1 MPYSIVRR
9 RPNASLLAE
18 AVKTIGKRRFE
29 IRQQVSCPL
38 EDRKLHYL
46 VETWFFFPQSL
57 QINRWSYTAFDY
69 RQSLK
74 NYIRLGVPVRPL
86 ESLLGG
92 ERLLPLPRMEAE
104 VGPENEEPIEL
115 LDCVECGPDLLEE
128 CSRRLDDLL
137 WENSQATRERYE
149 DSLKLFCI
157 EYRVS
162 LLARKEAVLAIED
175 SDERTRAAYTLTR
188 TAVACLKRYRKLLGK
203 RARAA
208 RSLLR
213 APAFLYGDEYLSIIT
228 TKTLAEIVRHLSPVK
243 NCSTYVLASFGAQR
257 AYRRIR
263 YPESMPSKG
272 GDNELP
278 VFRWS
283 VLKKYVDMPLFLNIQ
298 RHSGNSLLEHLLY
311 SLIAA
316 VAMSLALFV
325 TFVWEG
331 ADSLSTPIF
340 VIAVFAYIC
349 RERIK
354 DVLKSKLFKIFG
366 KWIPDRVL
374 RVCDGYGRLIG
385 QCSEQFRFMDW
396 DKLPKAVRI
405 LRNRTHFVDILNEFH
420 NEDILYYSKAID
432 IKKLPDPFHEG
443 KNLLLDI
450 SRFDISDFL
459 RHADEVLDEP
469 QSGADDAVA
478 GDKVYH
484 VDMVRQITHRC
495 GSDLE
500 RFRIVLTH
508 AGIRR
513 IDEIKPLFDN
523 YHKDSHEH

>member
-1 MPYSIVRR
+1 MSYSIVRR

-57 QINRWSYTAFDY
+57 QINRWSYTATDY

-74 NYIRLGVPVRPL
+74 NYIRLGVPIRPL

-92 ERLLPLPRMEAE
+92 ERLPPLPRMEEE
-104 VGPENEEPIEL
+104 VGPESEEQIEL
-115 LDCVECGPDLLEE
+115 VDCVECGPDLLEE

-137 WENSQATRERYE
+137 WENTQATRERYE

-157 EYRVS
+157 AYRVS

-188 TAVACLKRYRKLLGK
+188 TAAACLKRYRKLLGK

-228 TKTLAEIVRHLSPVK
+228 TKTLAEIVRRLSPVK

-354 DVLKSKLFKIFG
+354 DVLKSKLFKVFG
-366 KWIPDRVL
+366 KWT
-374 RVCDGYGRLIG
+374 
-385 QCSEQFRFMDW
+385 E
-396 DKLPKAVRI
+396 
-405 LRNRTHFVDILNEFH
+405 
-420 NEDILYYSKAID
+420 
-432 IKKLPDPFHEG
+432 
-443 KNLLLDI
+443 
-450 SRFDISDFL
+450 
-459 RHADEVLDEP
+459 
-469 QSGADDAVA
+469 
-478 GDKVYH
+478 
-484 VDMVRQITHRC
+484 
-495 GSDLE
+495 
-500 RFRIVLTH
+500 
-508 AGIRR
+508 
-513 IDEIKPLFDN
+513 
-523 YHKDSHEH
+523 